1 MLNSTKIDES
11 SFVQNIHSSAAGDQI
26 IVDEPTKSV
35 EPTIVEEQTK
45 SVEEPTKSVE
55 PAIVEEPTEPVEPSI
70 VDEPTKSIELPIVD
84 EPTNDTH
91 NSKHENIYKYAFH
104 FYSLQTINNTLNS
117 VFLPCDVF
125 RYV

>member
-1 MLNSTKIDES
+1 MGSEMCIRDRLNSTKIDES
-11 SFVQNIHSSAAGDQI
+11 SFVQNIHSPAAGDQI

-35 EPTIVEEQTK
+35 EPTI
-45 SVEEPTKSVE
+45 VEEPTKSVE

-91 NSKHENIYKYAFH
+91 NSKHENTYKYAFH
-104 FYSLQTINNTLNS
+104 FYSLQTINNN
-117 VFLPCDVF
+117 
-125 RYV
+125 

>member
-26 IVDEPTKSV
+26 
-35 EPTIVEEQTK
+35 
-45 SVEEPTKSVE
+45 
-55 PAIVEEPTEPVEPSI
+55 I

-104 FYSLQTINNTLNS
+104 FYSLQTINNN
-117 VFLPCDVF
+117 
-125 RYV
+125 

>member
-35 EPTIVEEQTK
+35 EPTIVEEPTK
-45 SVEEPTKSVE
+45 SVEEPTKPVEEPTKSVE

-104 FYSLQTINNTLNS
+104 FYSLQTINNN
-117 VFLPCDVF
+117 
-125 RYV
+125 